1 MHVDEGVAAVAHQ
14 VMAVDIEHEVGGNV
28 GHAVGDDKR
37 IFGSTF
43 CNFDIRIA
51 VFDGG
56 DQLFRRIDDVF
67 VCADEFDGVVVLAA
81 GDARLFIIARIG
93 KRRRKKRCDEQR

>member
-37 IFGSTF
+37 IFDIF

-51 VFDGG
+51 VFDGA
-56 DQLFRRIDDVF
+56 DELFRRVDDIF
-67 VCADEFDGVVVLAA
+67 IGADKFDGVVVLAA

-93 KRRRKKRCDEQR
+93 KRRRKKRRDEQR